1 MEAES
6 FWQRW
11 LEKAHAERSKVD
23 TKMESK
29 DEDRNGPGTREP
41 VQGDSVYPKKKK
53 GGAKKGLQDVGAGS
67 KSRSQGGR
75 NGDPGS
81 TGCQSDNRRGFSE
94 TMGLQS
100 CRHPPFMES
109 PCRALGAAM
118 PLAYSRS
125 GDFQV
130 FTRNVLIAK
139 VIIRL

>member
-6 FWQRW
+6 FGQRW
-11 LEKAHAERSKVD
+11 LGKAHTERIKVD
-23 TKMESK
+23 TKMEPK
-29 DEDRNGPGTREP
+29 EEDRDGLGTREP

-53 GGAKKGLQDVGAGS
+53 GEAKKGLQDVGAGF

-75 NGDPGS
+75 NRDPGS
-81 TGCQSDNRRGFSE
+81 TKCQSDNRRGFSE
-94 TMGLQS
+94 TMGSQS
-100 CRHPPFMES
+100 CRHPPFMGS

-130 FTRNVLIAK
+130 LTRNVLIAK